1 MPRFFL
7 LVTKIRKG
15 SGVPLGTRY
24 DLVRDTIVGRS
35 QRAGLTLDD
44 RWIADEHALLR
55 LAGNKVWLENQGRK
69 TTWVNRM
76 AIDGPAELR
85 RGDHVQMG
93 GVTMRVELR
102 EESVEE
108 RRSTTVS
115 TDPVLVVGADGAT
128 LFGHALD
135 LPRASLMALRAF
147 ALRPGEWLPSQE
159 IAEEI
164 WGRGWPRKIDGLG
177 KCLGILRRA
186 CLTALD
192 EEGLE
197 SLKRAMVDKMG
208 KSGRRLDGMSPTQL
222 MREFI
227 KADRSQGFCLR
238 LVVDRAEAN

>member
-7 LVTKIRKG
+7 LVTKTRKG

-35 QRAGLTLDD
+35 KRAGLTLDD
-44 RWIADEHALLR
+44 RWLADEHALLR
-55 LAGNKVWLENQGRK
+55 LAGSKVWLENQSRK
-69 TTWVNRM
+69 TTWVNRL

-102 EESVEE
+102 EEGVEE
-108 RRSTTVS
+108 RCSTS
-115 TDPVLVVGADGAT
+115 IPTDPVLVVRADDAI
-128 LFGHALD
+128 LFGHVID
-135 LPRASLMALRAF
+135 VPRASLMALRAF

-159 IAEEI
+159 IAEEV

-192 EEGLE
+192 DEAIE
-197 SLKRAMVDKMG
+197 SLKAAMVDQMG
-208 KSGRRLDGMSPTQL
+208 RSSRRLDGMSPTQL
-222 MREFI
+222 IREFI
-227 KADRSQGFCLR
+227 KADRAQGFCLR
-238 LVVDRAEAN
+238 LVVDRVAVI